1 MVILKL
7 CSPVIVEVPSL
18 LLYVFRIVFEVVGF
32 AGVGLFEGVVGLL
45 QLYEVLM
52 GIGRLWALGYV
63 VGVVLLG
70 QVEEALLYLLGGG
83 LR

>member
-1 MVILKL
+1 MVILEL
-7 CSPVIVEVPSL
+7 CGPIIIKIPGL
-18 LLYVFRIVFEVVGF
+18 FLYVLRIVFEVVGF

-52 GIGRLWALGYV
+52 GMGRLWALGYV

-70 QVEEALLYLLGGG
+70 QV
-83 LR
+83 